1 MSQGIFVT
9 TTTNGAGKS
18 LVTLG
23 IADSLYKRSGSIGYL
38 RPIVPGD
45 SVETDPM
52 VQLMR
57 EDYGLDAGLAR
68 GGVTAAAARRM
79 VAEGRT
85 DELYERCVA
94 LFEEMAGACGI
105 VVVEG
110 SDLAGADPAVELDL
124 NAELARHLSLPVV
137 GVVSAAGLDGTAAA
151 DAVDLARRTLDESG
165 VELLSMIVNR
175 ADPDRLE
182 EIETAIRPGRH
193 EWPVYVL
200 PELPEL
206 SLPSVSEVATALGL
220 TQVAGNLHLDRDV
233 SEVKAVSMEGG
244 NFLQILREGAL
255 VLVSGDRS
263 DAVLAT
269 VASSL
274 APEFP
279 VASGMILTNGI
290 EPNEQIRRLY
300 AEAPFPIFTTFADTF
315 STARAVSAV
324 RSELSSA
331 QPRKTAAALGAWH
344 QRVDGTE
351 LLQRI
356 DLPRAARTT
365 PLRFLHG
372 LIERARSERKTIVL
386 PEGEDTRILRAAE
399 ILRRRDVCDLVVLGH
414 EATIRDL
421 AAKEGVDLT
430 GLTLM
435 DPSTSE
441 AREGYAEEYSR
452 LRAHKGIDLDRAR
465 DIMTEGAYF
474 GTMMVQRGDVD
485 GMVSGAAHTTANT
498 IRPALEFVKTRP
510 GVSIVSSVFFML
522 LPDRAL
528 VYGDCAVNPDPNAEQ
543 LADIAYASSMTAQQF
558 GVQPRV
564 AMLSY
569 STGGSGT
576 GDAVDK
582 VRTAT
587 ELVRDEHPQLKV
599 DGPLQYDAA
608 VNASV
613 AASKMPDSEVAGQA
627 TVFVFP
633 DLNTGNNTYKAV
645 QQSSG
650 AVAVGPVL
658 QGLNK
663 PVNDLSRGCTVDDIV
678 NTVAITAIQAQSDQA
693 EQPVLSGRPHQSG
706 QPGRSGE

>member
-1 MSQGIFVT
+1 MSHGIFVT

-23 IADSLYKRSGSIGYL
+23 LADSLYKRSGSIGYL

-45 SVETDPM
+45 SVDTDPM

-57 EDYGLDAGLAR
+57 ENYGLDAGLAA
-68 GGVTAAAARRM
+68 GGVTAADARRLA
-79 VAEGRT
+79 AEGRT
-85 DELYERCVA
+85 DEIHERCVA
-94 LFEEMAGACGI
+94 LFDEMAENCSI
-105 VVVEG
+105 IVVEG
-110 SDLAGADPAVELDL
+110 SDLTGSDPAVELDL
-124 NAELARHLSLPVV
+124 NAELARHLGTPVI
-137 GVVSAAGLDGTAAA
+137 GVVSAAGADGAAAA
-151 DAVDLARRTLDESG
+151 DAVDLVRRTLDESG
-165 VELLSMIVNR
+165 VDLLAMMVNR
-175 ADPDRLE
+175 ADPAQMDH
-182 EIETAIRPGRH
+182 IEAAIRPGRH
-193 EWPVYVL
+193 AWPVYVL

-206 SLPSVSEVATALGL
+206 ALPSVAEIAGALGL
-220 TQVAGNLHLDRDV
+220 TQVAGNLNLDRDV

-290 EPNEQIRRLY
+290 EPNEQIRRMY

-315 STARAVSAV
+315 GTARSVATV
-324 RSELSSA
+324 RSELSSS

-344 QRVDGTE
+344 QRVNGNE
-351 LLQRI
+351 LLARI
-356 DLPRAARTT
+356 DLPRAPRTT
-365 PLRFLHG
+365 PLRFLHS
-372 LIERARSERKTIVL
+372 LIERARADRKSIVL
-386 PEGEDTRILRAAE
+386 PEGEDPRILRAAE
-399 ILRRRDVCDLVVLGH
+399 ILRRRDVCDLVVLGR
-414 EATIRDL
+414 EAAVREL

-430 GLTLM
+430 GLRLV
-435 DPSTSE
+435 DPATSPD
-441 AREGYAEEYSR
+441 RERYAEEYTR

-474 GTMMVQRGDVD
+474 ATMMVQLGDVD

-498 IRPALEFVKTRP
+498 IRPALEFIKTRP
-510 GVSIVSSVFFML
+510 EVSIVSSVFFML

-528 VYGDCAVNPDPNAEQ
+528 VYGDCAVNPDPDAEQ
-543 LADIAYASSMTAQQF
+543 LADIAYASSTTARQF
-558 GVQPRV
+558 GVDPRV

-569 STGGSGT
+569 STGGSGS

-587 ELVRDEHPQLKV
+587 ELVRDEHPDLKV

-613 AASKMPDSEVAGQA
+613 AASKMPESEVAGQA
-627 TVFVFP
+627 TVFIFP

-678 NTVAITAIQAQSDQA
+678 NTVAITAIQAQS
-693 EQPVLSGRPHQSG
+693 G
-706 QPGRSGE
+706 QPAGEPASEGA

>member
-18 LVTLG
+18 LVSLG
-23 IADSLYKRSGSIGYL
+23 LADSLYKRSGSIGYF
-38 RPIVPGD
+38 RPVVPGD
-45 SVETDPM
+45 SVDDDPM

-57 EDYGLDAGLAR
+57 ENYGLDAGRAA
-68 GGVTAAAARRM
+68 GGVTAADARRLA
-79 VAEGRT
+79 AEGRT
-85 DELYERCVA
+85 DEIHERCVA
-94 LFEEMAGACGI
+94 LFDEMAGRCGI
-105 VVVEG
+105 IVVEG
-110 SDLAGADPAVELDL
+110 SDLAGADPGVELEL
-124 NAELARHLSLPVV
+124 NAELARHLGTPVI
-137 GVVSAAGLDGTAAA
+137 GVVSGTGLDGAAAA

-165 VELLSMIVNR
+165 VDLLAMMVNR
-175 ADPDRLE
+175 ADPARLD

-193 EWPVYVL
+193 AWPVYVL

-206 SLPSVSEVATALGL
+206 ALPSVAEIATALGL
-220 TQVAGNLHLDRDV
+220 TQVAGNLNLDRDV

-244 NFLQILREGAL
+244 NFLQILREGSL

-290 EPNEQIRRLY
+290 EPNEQIRRMY
-300 AEAPFPIFTTFADTF
+300 AESPFPIFTTFTDTF
-315 STARAVSAV
+315 STARAVATV
-324 RSELSSA
+324 RSELSSS
-331 QPRKTAAALGAWH
+331 QPRKTAAALGSWH
-344 QRVDGTE
+344 RRVDGNE

-356 DLPRAARTT
+356 DLPRAERTT
-365 PLRFLHG
+365 PLRFLHS
-372 LIERARSERKTIVL
+372 LIERARADRKTIVL
-386 PEGEDTRILRAAE
+386 PEGEDPRVLRAAE
-399 ILRRRDVCDLVVLGH
+399 ILRRRDVCDLVVLGR
-414 EATIRDL
+414 EPAIREI
-421 AAKEGVDLT
+421 AAREGLDLT
-430 GLTLM
+430 GLTGLRLV
-435 DPSTSE
+435 DPADSPE
-441 AREGYAEEYSR
+441 RERYAREYAR

-474 GTMMVQRGDVD
+474 GTMMVQLGDVD

-528 VYGDCAVNPDPNAEQ
+528 VYGDCAVNPDPDAEQ
-543 LADIAYASSMTAQQF
+543 LADIAVASATTARQF
-558 GVQPRV
+558 GVDPRV

-569 STGGSGT
+569 STGGSGS

-587 ELVRDEHPQLKV
+587 ELVRDGHPGLKV

-613 AASKMPDSEVAGQA
+613 AASKMPESEVAGQA
-627 TVFVFP
+627 TVFIFP

-658 QGLNK
+658 QGLNQ

-678 NTVAITAIQAQSDQA
+678 NTVAITAIQAQSDQ
-693 EQPVLSGRPHQSG
+693 SG
-706 QPGRSGE
+706 QLAGGRG

>member
-1 MSQGIFVT
+1 MSHGIFVT
-9 TTTNGAGKS
+9 TTTSGAGKS
-18 LVTLG
+18 LVSLG
-23 IADSLYKRSGSIGYL
+23 LADSLYKRSGSIGYF
-38 RPIVPGD
+38 RPVVPGD
-45 SVETDPM
+45 SVDADPM

-57 EDYGLDAGLAR
+57 ENYGLDAGRAA
-68 GGVTAAAARRM
+68 GGVTAADARRLA
-79 VAEGRT
+79 AEGRT
-85 DELYERCVA
+85 DEIHERCVA
-94 LFEEMAGACGI
+94 LFDEMAERCGI
-105 VVVEG
+105 IVVEG
-110 SDLAGADPAVELDL
+110 SDLAGADPGVELEL
-124 NAELARHLSLPVV
+124 NAELARHLGTPVI
-137 GVVSAAGLDGTAAA
+137 GVVSGTGLDGAAAA

-165 VELLSMIVNR
+165 VDLLAMMVNR
-175 ADPDRLE
+175 ADPARLE

-193 EWPVYVL
+193 AWPVYVL

-206 SLPSVSEVATALGL
+206 SLPSVAEVATSLGL
-220 TQVAGNLHLDRDV
+220 TQVAGNLNLDRDV

-244 NFLQILREGAL
+244 NFLQILREGSL

-290 EPNEQIRRLY
+290 EPNEQIRRMY
-300 AEAPFPIFTTFADTF
+300 AESPFPIFTTFADTF
-315 STARAVSAV
+315 GTARAVATV
-324 RSELSSA
+324 RSELSSS
-331 QPRKTAAALGAWH
+331 QPRKTAAALGSWH
-344 QRVDGTE
+344 QRVDGDE
-351 LLQRI
+351 LLRRI
-356 DLPRAARTT
+356 DLPRAERTT
-365 PLRFLHG
+365 PLRFLHS
-372 LIERARSERKTIVL
+372 LIERARADRKSIVL
-386 PEGEDTRILRAAE
+386 PEGEDPRILRAAE
-399 ILRRRDVCDLVVLGH
+399 ILRRRDVCELVVLGR
-414 EATIRDL
+414 EAAIREV
-421 AAKEGVDLT
+421 AAREGLDLT
-430 GLTLM
+430 GLTGLRIV
-435 DPSTSE
+435 DPADSPE
-441 AREGYAEEYSR
+441 RERYAEEYAR
-452 LRAHKGIDLDRAR
+452 LRAHRGIDLDRAR

-474 GTMMVQRGDVD
+474 GTMMVQLGDVD

-528 VYGDCAVNPDPNAEQ
+528 VYGDCAVNPDPDAEQ
-543 LADIAYASSMTAQQF
+543 LADIAVASATTAHQF
-558 GVQPRV
+558 GVDPRV

-569 STGGSGT
+569 STGGSGS
-576 GDAVDK
+576 GDSVDK

-587 ELVRDEHPQLKV
+587 ELVRAGHPGLKV

-613 AASKMPDSEVAGQA
+613 AASKMPESEVAGQA
-627 TVFVFP
+627 TVFIFP

-658 QGLNK
+658 QGLNR

-678 NTVAITAIQAQSDQA
+678 NTVAITAIQAQGDQ
-693 EQPVLSGRPHQSG
+693 PG
-706 QPGRSGE
+706 QPAGEGD

>member
-1 MSQGIFVT
+1 MSHGIFVT

-23 IADSLYKRSGSIGYL
+23 LADSLYKRSGSIGYF

-45 SVETDPM
+45 SVDADPM

-57 EDYGLDAGLAR
+57 ENYGLDAGLAA
-68 GGVTAAAARRM
+68 GGVTAADARRLA
-79 VAEGRT
+79 AEGRS
-85 DELYERCVA
+85 DEIHERCVA
-94 LFEEMAGACGI
+94 LFDEMAENCSI
-105 VVVEG
+105 IVVEG
-110 SDLAGADPAVELDL
+110 SDLAGADPGMELEL
-124 NAELARHLSLPVV
+124 NAELARHLGIPVV
-137 GVVSAAGLDGTAAA
+137 GVVSAAGLDDSGAA

-165 VELLSMIVNR
+165 VDLLAMMVNR
-175 ADPDRLE
+175 ADPARIDR
-182 EIETAIRPGRH
+182 IEAAIRPGQH
-193 EWPVYVL
+193 AWPVYVL

-206 SLPSVSEVATALGL
+206 ALPSVAEIADTLGL
-220 TQVAGNLHLDRDV
+220 TQVAGNLNLDRDV

-244 NFLQILREGAL
+244 NFLQILREGSL

-290 EPNEQIRRLY
+290 EPNEQIRRMY

-315 STARAVSAV
+315 GTARSVATV
-324 RSELSSA
+324 RSELSSS

-344 QRVDGTE
+344 QRVDGNE
-351 LLQRI
+351 LLARI
-356 DLPRAARTT
+356 DLPRTPRTT
-365 PLRFLHG
+365 PLRFLHS
-372 LIERARSERKTIVL
+372 LIERARADRKSIVL
-386 PEGEDTRILRAAE
+386 PEGEDPRVLRAAE
-399 ILRRRDVCDLVVLGH
+399 ILRRRDVCDLVVLGR
-414 EATIRDL
+414 EAAIREL
-421 AAKEGVDLT
+421 AAREGLDLT
-430 GLTLM
+430 GLTGLRLV
-435 DPSTSE
+435 DPATSPD
-441 AREGYAEEYSR
+441 RERYAEEYAR
-452 LRAHKGIDLDRAR
+452 LRAHKGVDLDRAR
-465 DIMTEGAYF
+465 DVMTEGAYF
-474 GTMMVQRGDVD
+474 ATMMVQLGDVD

-510 GVSIVSSVFFML
+510 EVSIVSSVFFML

-528 VYGDCAVNPDPNAEQ
+528 VYGDCAVNPDPDAEQ
-543 LADIAYASSMTAQQF
+543 LADIAYASSTTARQF
-558 GVQPRV
+558 GVDPRV

-569 STGGSGT
+569 STGGSGS

-587 ELVRDEHPQLKV
+587 ALVRDEHPELKV

-613 AASKMPDSEVAGQA
+613 AASKMPESEVAGQA
-627 TVFVFP
+627 TVFIFP

-678 NTVAITAIQAQSDQA
+678 NTVAITAIQAQS
-693 EQPVLSGRPHQSG
+693 G
-706 QPGRSGE
+706 QPAGTPTGPGA